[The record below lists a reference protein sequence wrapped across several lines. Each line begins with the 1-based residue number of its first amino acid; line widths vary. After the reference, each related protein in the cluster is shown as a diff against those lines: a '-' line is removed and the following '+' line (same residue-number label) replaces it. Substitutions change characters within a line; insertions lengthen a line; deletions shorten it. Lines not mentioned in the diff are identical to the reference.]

1 MDYGPHI
8 IFVLNCVVLLTL
20 GGATVLNKAASPQSK
35 QSTKK
40 CAQGHQK
47 WWNQTD
53 ARLQSK
59 CRKFQTLWKIGYFFI
74 ETKGKCVCLICND
87 SVAVMKEYNVRRHY
101 EMKHQTFTS
110 YTGAEQEEKVKQMT
124 ASLWMQQQFFFP
136 CWDHTVCGSV
146 FSGCR
151 RSGGESVIRTDWN
164 AVWWFCEE
172 STSASL
178 PT

>member
-124 ASLWMQQQFFFP
+124 ASL
-136 CWDHTVCGSV
+136 
-146 FSGCR
+146 
-151 RSGGESVIRTDWN
+151 
-164 AVWWFCEE
+164 
-172 STSASL
+172 
-178 PT
+178 